1 MEHMAS
7 SHVRPGRWPMTAT
20 KGPEKRRRIVR
31 WLQVA
36 RKVLS
41 AIDKALV
48 SNAQNETI
56 LS

>member
-1 MEHMAS
+1 M
-7 SHVRPGRWPMTAT
+7 GTT
-20 KGPEKRRRIVR
+20 KSNGKRRRVVR